1 MIFNIES
8 MPRGKPLDLEEIR
21 REIDFTEKILINLR
35 RKEQRALKREKDKT
49 LRELAG
55 YFKEAGVT
63 LEELAEFIDK

>member
-1 MIFNIES
+1 

-21 REIDFTEKILINLR
+21 REIDLTEKILINLR

-55 YFKEAGVT
+55 YFKEAEVT
-63 LEELAEFIDK
+63 LEELVEFIDK

>member
-1 MIFNIES
+1 

-21 REIDFTEKILINLR
+21 REIDLTEKILINLR

-63 LEELAEFIDK
+63 LEELVEFIDK